1 MTKQT
6 QPIDLPSYELVQKL
20 MHESG
25 FMISDPG
32 DEMEI
37 PAARFMKLASRLIQH
52 GADQELKAC
61 CEWLKVQETCSNKWF
76 DPRHDACALT
86 GDLRAARRP
95 KPPSLKE
102 QALEELEQ
110 LRSDANS
117 IGMGFGASAIRRALE
132 TLPE

>member
-20 MHESG
+20 MYESG

-61 CEWLKVQETCSNKWF
+61 CEWVSTYL
-76 DPRHDACALT
+76 PYL
-86 GDLRAARRP
+86 GDFPMPEDKLRAARRP

-102 QALEELEQ
+102 SALRRL
-110 LRSDANS
+110 DYVT
-117 IGMGFGASAIRRALE
+117 GFYDDKDIIRRALE
-132 TLPE
+132 ALPND